1 MTGPPCLGPDKSLFA
16 LVPAPRATLTPPH
29 VPSPV
34 TLPAIVGGVPGE
46 PHFTIR
52 EAEAGKVEWRGQGR
66 LGPSGQ
72 GEGSEQTV
80 SVWGVSGLILT
91 LPAPPEPCTS
101 APGQAV

>member
-34 TLPAIVGGVPGE
+34 TLPAIVGGVAGE
-46 PHFTIR
+46 PHCTIR

-66 LGPSGQ
+66 GIQADCVCLG
-72 GEGSEQTV
+72 GEWSHFN
-80 SVWGVSGLILT
+80 
-91 LPAPPEPCTS
+91 PPRPPRAMHLCS
-101 APGQAV
+101 